1 MNEEIDYNAL
11 TSYGDDE
18 TPSGIGS
25 VKVYDGKGYYV
36 TVRLSDLNDC
46 VLTEH
51 DYEDGTAPK
60 RGIFIPF
67 KEAGLFVSPKKNVML
82 TCKMELAQV
91 VSNHHTHLLTQ
102 MLDGDL
108 INERRKLGYKHGFV
122 GFAKP
127 IGFGKK
133 KR

>member
-1 MNEEIDYNAL
+1 MNDEIDYNAL

-46 VLTEH
+46 VLIEH

-82 TCKMELAQV
+82 TFKMELAQV

-102 MLDGDL
+102 VLDGDL
-108 INERRKLGYKHGFV
+108 IKERRRLGYKHGFV

-127 IGFGKK
+127 IGFRKK